1 MLPWQRKSIFVMRVL
16 YHSFML
22 DIFVP
27 PPPLPRREESGL
39 GVRRRKCRKRHFEL
53 IRVVVKAKPEC
64 CSEQNRNRD

>member
-39 GVRRRKCRKRHFEL
+39 GVRRRKCRKRHFVMGYSNVQL
-53 IRVVVKAKPEC
+53 LYSDTGVGFFY
-64 CSEQNRNRD
+64 